1 MRIADYF
8 YMGISKREL
17 KKEIERTLTKCK
29 IEVTNLGIENMEIED
44 LKLLNAFIK
53 SKAEQIKATQIYTAK
68 LAFGI
73 GIITL
78 MMKEILNV
86 SPILGMFILFLIFI
100 SMSVCFRSDEKIFR
114 KKVQAFYY
122 LSNLL
127 DLYIQ
132 ETEKCIQSNK

>member
-1 MRIADYF
+1 MKIVNYF

-17 KKEIERTLTKCK
+17 KKEIERTINKCK
-29 IEVTNLGIENMEIED
+29 IEITNLGIENMEIED

-53 SKAEQIKATQIYTAK
+53 SKAEQVKATQIYTAK

-86 SPILGMFILFLIFI
+86 SPIFGMLMLFFIFI
-100 SMSVCFRSDEKIFR
+100 SMSVCFRRDEKVFR
-114 KKVQAFYY
+114 KKVQTFYY

-132 ETEKCIQSNK
+132 EREKCNQSKK